1 MTRPQAEE
9 LVRRA
14 GGRAS
19 GSVGAST
26 DDVVVGESPG
36 EKLPKAS
43 ALGITVLTEHQLREL
58 VEA

>member
-1 MTRPQAEE
+1 MAPQAEE

-26 DDVVVGESPG
+26 DHVVLGESPG
-36 EKLPKAS
+36 EKLQKAT
-43 ALGITVLTEHQLREL
+43 ALGIAMLTEDELRKL
-58 VEA
+58 VRA